1 MQQMRLITVPP
12 FSLSKKTS
20 FCIVSETFRTYSN
33 RSSRFGIVSRV
44 SNKIK
49 LIDFDFT
56 RVRVCDRSMNPL
68 CCIAPVSIE
77 RENSVVKLSSSSL
90 QSPLRYD
97 SSIRS
102 SVSVSVNN
110 KQFSAQVS
118 SVGTEL
124 EVDKEELSE
133 SRDSSGGTVG
143 GILYKWVNYG
153 KGWRVRWFL
162 LEDGVISYYKIHG
175 PDKISMGLGRDKGCR
190 VIGEESLRYIRKA
203 GWGNG
208 GSRRRWKPFGEIH
221 LKVSSIRASKSDD
234 KRLSIFTGTKTLHL
248 RCVSREDRSAWI
260 EALLAAK
267 DLFPRNLTSNDFGL
281 SEDIIVSTEKLRSR
295 LQQENLSE
303 VVIGDCESIVL
314 SELSELQN
322 QLKALRC
329 RHIALLDKLR
339 QLETEKVEL
348 ETTVVDETKGRKSF
362 CGQGN
367 GRFSDFYS
375 IMSECSPSDSDADN
389 ESQDGVGVESDEDD
403 GEFFDTRDF
412 LSSDAL
418 RSASY
423 RSRET
428 TGNACSTLTNDKC
441 SIICDCI
448 CEVDIEIKGIDYP
461 HVQRRDRLPEPKEK
475 ERPVGLW
482 SIIKDNIGK
491 DLSGV
496 CLPVYFNEPLS
507 SLQKCFED
515 LEYSNLV
522 DRALEWGKQGNSLM
536 RILNIAAFA
545 VSGYASTEGRQCKPF
560 NPLLGETYEADYPDK
575 GLRFF
580 SEKVSHH
587 PTVVACHCDGRGWK
601 FWADSNLKG
610 KFWGRSIQLDPVGIL
625 TLQFEDGETFQ
636 WSKVTTS
643 IYNIILGKIYCDH
656 YGTMRIK
663 GSGNYSC
670 KLKFKEQSIIDRNPH
685 QVQGFVQDNRTGNK
699 VAMLIGK
706 WDEAMYYVLGDPTTK
721 PKGYD
726 PMSEAVLLWER
737 EKSDTA
743 TRYNFTPFAISLNE
757 ITPGLPERLPPT
769 DSRLRPDQRH
779 LENGEYELANQEKLR
794 LEELQ
799 RQARRLQERGWQPR
813 WFKKDREEDCYRYT
827 GGYWEARE
835 KRKWDDIPDIF
846 GQCSHSSQSTNRISF
861 S

>member
-1 MQQMRLITVPP
+1 
-12 FSLSKKTS
+12 
-20 FCIVSETFRTYSN
+20 
-33 RSSRFGIVSRV
+33 
-44 SNKIK
+44 
-49 LIDFDFT
+49 
-56 RVRVCDRSMNPL
+56 MNPL
-68 CCIAPVSIE
+68 CCIAPVSID
-77 RENSVVKLSSSSL
+77 RDRSNPGVAKSAIGYDNSV
-90 QSPLRYD
+90 
-97 SSIRS
+97 RS
-102 SVSVSVNN
+102 VGFGSN
-110 KQFSAQVS
+110 KQSFSTQVS
-118 SVGTEL
+118 SVGADSDCRVSAASAASAAANHEL
-124 EVDKEELSE
+124 EDAIVET
-133 SRDSSGGTVG
+133 RDSKGCCANGAVNGSVA

-153 KGWRVRWFL
+153 KGWRSRWFV
-162 LEDGVISYYKIHG
+162 LEDGVLSYYKVHG
-175 PDKISMGLGRDKGCR
+175 PDKILMSPAREKGVK
-190 VIGEESLRYIRKA
+190 VIGEDSLRYMRKA
-203 GWGNG
+203 SCSNG
-208 GSRRRWKPFGEIH
+208 LRGSTKRWKPFGEIH

-248 RCVSREDRSAWI
+248 RCLSREDRAAWV
-260 EALLAAK
+260 EALLSAK
-267 DLFPRNLTSNDFGL
+267 DLFPRMLSSSDFAPMD
-281 SEDIIVSTEKLRSR
+281 DIVISTDKLRSR
-295 LQQENLSE
+295 LQQEGLSE
-303 VVIGDCESIVL
+303 VVIKDCESIMLLEV
-314 SELSELQN
+314 SELQN
-322 QLKALRC
+322 QLKALQRK
-329 RHIALLDKLR
+329 HIVLLDTLR

-348 ETTVVDETKGRKSF
+348 ETTVVDETKERESY

-375 IMSECSPSDSDADN
+375 IMSEGSASDSDADN
-389 ESQDGVGVESDEDD
+389 ESQDGVDVETDEDD
-403 GEFFDTRDF
+403 GIFFDTTDF
-412 LSSDAL
+412 LSSESL

-423 RSRET
+423 RSRDSL
-428 TGNACSTLTNDKC
+428 GKACSASAYDRNSLFYDRMH
-441 SIICDCI
+441 D
-448 CEVDIEIKGIDYP
+448 DDMEIKAIEYP
-461 HVQRRDRLPEPKEK
+461 YVKRRDRLPEPKEK
-475 ERPVGLW
+475 EKPVGLW
-482 SIIKDNIGK
+482 SIIKENIGK

-515 LEYSNLV
+515 LEYSYLV

-587 PTVVACHCDGRGWK
+587 PMIVACHCDGRGWK

-610 KFWGRSIQLDPVGIL
+610 KFWGRSIQLDPVGVL

-699 VAMLIGK
+699 VAMLVGK

-737 EKSDTA
+737 DKSVTQ
-743 TRYNFTPFAISLNE
+743 TRYNLTPFAITLNE
-757 ITPGLPERLPPT
+757 LTTGLLEKLPPT
-769 DSRLRPDQRH
+769 DSRLRPDQRL
-779 LENGEYELANQEKLR
+779 LENGEYELANAEKLR
-794 LEELQ
+794 LEQLQ
-799 RQARRLQERGWQPR
+799 RQARKLQERGWQPR
-813 WFKKDREEDCYRYT
+813 WFRKDEDGCYRYI

-835 KRKWDDIPDIF
+835 KRKWDEIPDIF
-846 GQCSHSSQSTNRISF
+846 GQCSNAASPCAEEK
-861 S
+861 